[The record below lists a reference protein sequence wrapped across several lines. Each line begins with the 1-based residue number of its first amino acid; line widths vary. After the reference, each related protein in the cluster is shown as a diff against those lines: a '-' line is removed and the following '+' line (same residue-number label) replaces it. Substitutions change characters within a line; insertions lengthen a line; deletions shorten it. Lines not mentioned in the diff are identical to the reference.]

1 MSLRDINLD
10 NTQICSRLL
19 HLLGSRI
26 VFSGTSCSSIE
37 EAPCLFNS
45 ELASMMRRFPFLFL
59 ALSGVGLSAYAESE
73 PIYASRAE
81 AEVACAQELRQW
93 VDADLKRPI
102 HVAVTQQE
110 EEAPIPLDA
119 SILKSRAKSSAVAVT
134 DLDCVHDGFRVRGIV
149 TFRRKVCE
157 NDHCDTVAAQ
167 LSPLSFPF
175 ETAGST
181 QNPPKLEF
189 ETPSQA
195 MDACYDWRHADRR
208 PNFIVRVNGVD
219 YSRRFR
225 FCELDLRAG
234 RAGVIYGM
242 EYPDSIEPGSLLKSD
257 PPLPQIT
264 RTFSW

>member
-1 MSLRDINLD
+1 MIGFGVLRFPA
-10 NTQICSRLL
+10 LL
-19 HLLGSRI
+19 HPDVAIMLQRS
-26 VFSGTSCSSIE
+26 
-37 EAPCLFNS
+37 
-45 ELASMMRRFPFLFL
+45 PFLLLFL
-59 ALSGVGLSAYAESE
+59 SCFNLFAHAESE
-73 PIYASRAE
+73 PIFASRAE
-81 AEVACAQELRQW
+81 AAVACAQELRQW

-102 HVAVTQQE
+102 HVVVTRQE

-134 DLDCVHDGFRVRGIV
+134 DLECVLDGFRVRGIV

-157 NDHCDTVAAQ
+157 KDHCDTVAAQ

-181 QNPPKLEF
+181 QNPPELQF

-208 PNFIVRVNGVD
+208 PNFIVRVNG
-219 YSRRFR
+219 
-225 FCELDLRAG
+225 LDNSLRIRYCDLNLRAG

-242 EYPDSIEPGSLLKSD
+242 EYPDSIEPGSLLKGD
-257 PPLPQIT
+257 PPLPRIT
-264 RTFSW
+264 RIFTW